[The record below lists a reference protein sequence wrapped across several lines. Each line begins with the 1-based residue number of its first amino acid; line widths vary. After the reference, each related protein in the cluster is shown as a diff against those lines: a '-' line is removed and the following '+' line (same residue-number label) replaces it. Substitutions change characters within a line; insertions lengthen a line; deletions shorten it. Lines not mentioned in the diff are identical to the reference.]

1 MVDELMVKLTQ
12 LSELNFTDLADLC
25 LYRLQFYRYNC
36 QPKSSQKLWKI
47 HLVLRRETLLMLLL
61 AEKIA
66 ASNWPTFTPLHAT
79 KEKQVFSTHNGH
91 RKTYSWEI
99 NLYALLKL
107 LASYELVLHK
117 EFPVLLY
124 LFSYLCK
131 VTNTSSGS
139 WWMTSCVPARLY
151 QLLNAFNI
159 SPALWGNGCKSF
171 TAITTAK

>member
-1 MVDELMVKLTQ
+1 MECLNSVKWGVMVNELMVKLTQ
-12 LSELNFTDLADLC
+12 PSELNSTDSADLC
-25 LYRLQFYRYNC
+25 LYILQFYRYNC
-36 QPKSSQKLWKI
+36 QPKSSQKLWKT
-47 HLVLRRETLLMLLL
+47 HLVLRETLLMLLL

-66 ASNWPTFTPLHAT
+66 ANWPTFTPLHAT
-79 KEKQVFSTHNGH
+79 KEKQVFSTPNGH

-139 WWMTSCVPARLY
+139 WRMTSCVPVRLY
-151 QLLNAFNI
+151 
-159 SPALWGNGCKSF
+159 
-171 TAITTAK
+171 